1 MKAFPQCFVLL
12 KSMRKCL
19 FVLLGLMLLGLNI
32 AMHPFYI
39 SVTELKF
46 QPKQKMIQGS
56 TKLFLDDVMKDIK
69 LEGMGSFNPELNTKE
84 QSAVLYA
91 YFKKHLKIRSA
102 TTAQQLKQTSYF
114 SINPIGW
121 EVEEDAIWIHFTA
134 AAKSFHCVEVFNNLL
149 FATCNQQVH
158 IYQVNYGAK
167 KINDRVMAPTAL
179 WQGCFE

>member
-1 MKAFPQCFVLL
+1 
-12 KSMRKCL
+12 
-19 FVLLGLMLLGLNI
+19 MLLGLNT

-39 SVTELKF
+39 GITELSY

-69 LEGMGSFNPELNTKE
+69 LEGAGSFNPQLKTKE
-84 QSAVLYA
+84 QSAVLFA
-91 YFKKHLKIRSA
+91 YFKKHLKLRSA
-102 TTAQQLKQTSYF
+102 TSAKQINQTSYF
-114 SINPIGW
+114 SLNPIGW

-134 AAKSFHCVEVFNNLL
+134 SAKSFQCVEVSNNLL

-158 IYQVNYGAK
+158 IYKITNGAK